1 MAVKKYIELQDENG
15 EIKKYHAPAFI
26 KGSVARKGFKLGK
39 EFQKLENDGGEFDDE
54 LLDKLYGFVAHDL
67 YDDQFTPEQFEYG
80 LDARDVLRVAME
92 QLSGILG
99 DEGKTTK

>member
-1 MAVKKYIELQDENG
+1 MAKKYIELQDENG
-15 EIKKYHAPAFI
+15 ELQKFYAPTFI

-39 EFQKLENDGGEFDDE
+39 EFQKLESDGGEFDDE
-54 LLDKLYGFVAHDL
+54 LLDNLYGFVAHDL
-67 YDDQFTPEQFEYG
+67 YNDQFTPEQFEDG
-80 LDARDVLRVAME
+80 IDAREVLVVAME